1 MALEIL
7 HYQIVIKE
15 MSAALRVGN
24 DANQAIVEE
33 LLTPYRFPRNH
44 FYER

>member
-1 MALEIL
+1 MVIEIL

-15 MSAALRVGN
+15 MSAALRIGN
-24 DANQAIVEE
+24 DANQTIVEDF
-33 LLTPYRFPRNH
+33 LIPKRFSRNH